1 MAWIPHPHEVAGR
14 KVRLGLL
21 TPLAAGTG
29 LLGIAA
35 AVALFSLIALVTN
48 LAYYHRLSLRYA
60 EPHASPWATSPL
72 TVLLVVF
79 GALVS
84 GLAIRY
90 GNRSLRGHGI
100 PEVMEA
106 VLQRRS
112 RIPWRAEVLACTMV
126 ELRCCGPKPAPR
138 HDLGKRRRACARCRT
153 VAET

>member
-1 MAWIPHPHEVAGR
+1 MSWLPQPHEAAGR

-21 TPLAAGTG
+21 TPLAAITG

-35 AVALFSLIALVTN
+35 EVALFSLIAFFTN
-48 LAYYHRLSLRYA
+48 LAYYHRLSLSYA
-60 EPHASPWATSPL
+60 EPHASPWASSPL
-72 TVLLVVF
+72 TVGLVVC

-90 GNRSLRGHGI
+90 GDRSLRGHGI

-112 RIPWRAEVLACTMV
+112 RIPWRVAVLKPLTAALAIGTGSPFGAE
-126 ELRCCGPKPAPR
+126 G
-138 HDLGKRRRACARCRT
+138 
-153 VAET
+153 